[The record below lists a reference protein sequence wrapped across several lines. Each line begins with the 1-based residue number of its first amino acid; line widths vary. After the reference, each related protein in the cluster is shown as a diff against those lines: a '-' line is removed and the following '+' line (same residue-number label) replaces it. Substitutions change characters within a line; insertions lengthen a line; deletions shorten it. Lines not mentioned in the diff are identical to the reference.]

1 VDARAP
7 GLAPTSVSGV
17 EVPAVEPLR
26 IELTP
31 GGTLLVF
38 LLDEERRPLDDAD
51 VGLVGPGRVGA
62 TSITSPEVEG
72 RVDFENL
79 APGQYRLWLADGT
92 GGRIEQEVRVEE
104 GKVTEV
110 TLRLGEDKD
119 SARLLGR
126 LLSEGT
132 PVAATGFV
140 FRRADRDPRNPA
152 DYREGRTDGEGRFD
166 LAGLRPG
173 DFILHVRGISLPL
186 SVSGTGTVRRD
197 IELPAGRLRGRV
209 VREDD
214 GTPVAGARVR
224 LVSGDHLASG
234 DTTTAADGS
243 FSLDGARTGPAD
255 VVVTAPGLAP
265 FASDRIEVSE
275 AGTDVVA
282 RLARGVT
289 VTFIVHGPDGN
300 AAPGSMVYLADFPG
314 LDGLRVDVGGRVNA
328 RLAPGPHRVIAHAT
342 DLPHRAFNVEVL
354 GDAEIPL
361 VLAAGG
367 TLRLTVTDRGRPA
380 PEVSLRVEAEGL
392 WLASGRTGP
401 GGTALVPALPAGPVH
416 VSVRA
421 PDGRRAE
428 VDVRIEEGA
437 EVPVTLS
444 LRDE

>member
-1 VDARAP
+1 MTPLPRLAIAGYAVGLWHRDGRGLELPGAR
-7 GLAPTSVSGV
+7 VS
-17 EVPAVEPLR
+17 R
-26 IELTP
+26 DRR
-31 GGTLLVF
+31 TLLPDASLSPGAAILGPVTAP
-38 LLDEERRPLDDAD
+38 DGRPVAGARVLVPRGFPVHDGSEAD
-51 VGLVGPGRVGA
+51 KLYGALGVPPSDSDGRFRIAG
-62 TSITSPEVEG
+62 
-72 RVDFENL
+72 
-79 APGQYRLWLADGT
+79 LADGT

-209 VREDD
+209 VREED

-224 LVSGDHLASG
+224 LIGGDHLASG
-234 DTTTAADGS
+234 DTTTASDGS

-255 VVVTAPGLAP
+255 VVVTAAGLAP
-265 FASDRIEVSE
+265 FASGRIDVSE

-289 VTFIVHGPDGN
+289 VTFIVHGPDGL

-328 RLAPGPHRVIAHAT
+328 RLAPGPHRVIVHAT
-342 DLPHRAFNVEVL
+342 DLPHRAFNV
-354 GDAEIPL
+354 
-361 VLAAGG
+361 
-367 TLRLTVTDRGRPA
+367 
-380 PEVSLRVEAEGL
+380 
-392 WLASGRTGP
+392 
-401 GGTALVPALPAGPVH
+401 
-416 VSVRA
+416 
-421 PDGRRAE
+421 
-428 VDVRIEEGA
+428 
-437 EVPVTLS
+437 
-444 LRDE
+444 